1 MRNKLFTLILLAL
14 TLTMSGFAQSSRPL
28 ADRQQEFLSWK
39 FGMFIHYGVATYNEG
54 QWATGYEDPGTFA
67 PTQLDCGQWADAARA
82 AGMKYAVFT
91 TKHTSGYALWDSK
104 HTTHDITAFK
114 KFKNGKGDLV
124 REFVDAFRARGIKI
138 GLYYCLPGD
147 YSKGKLQPG
156 QPDLLGLPPEAAGD
170 YVKFIKLQLTELLT
184 QYGAVDLMWFDQ
196 YNNKYTREQWGEIKA
211 HVHSLQPD
219 CLVLG
224 NNSTDFQK
232 TDIHSYEYPW
242 MKAKGGKALPSED
255 NTNAAEVCD
264 CITPGAW
271 FWQPKLTEKS
281 VTSAAEVVDMLKL
294 CNSRQA
300 NYLLN
305 VPPDRTGRIP
315 EWLVWRLGEIG
326 QKWQTAQ
333 VAKPDPK

>member
-1 MRNKLFTLILLAL
+1 MRNKLSTLILLAL
-14 TLTMSGFAQSSRPL
+14 TLPVSGFAKNPRSL
-28 ADRQQEFLSWK
+28 AERQQEFLSWK
-39 FGMFIHYGVATYNEG
+39 FGMYIHYGLASYNQG
-54 QWATGYEDPGTFA
+54 QWATGYEDPGSFA

-82 AGMKYAVFT
+82 AGMKYAVLT

-114 KFKNGKGDLV
+114 NFKNGKGDLV
-124 REFVDAFRARGIKI
+124 REFVDAFRARGLKV

-147 YSKGKLQPG
+147 YSKNKLQPG
-156 QPDLLGLPPEAAGD
+156 QPDLHGLPPEAAGD

-196 YNNKYTREQWGEIKA
+196 YNNKYTRAQWGEIKA

-224 NNSTDFQK
+224 NNSTDFNK

-242 MKAKGGKALPSED
+242 LKAKGGKALPSED
-255 NTNAAEVCD
+255 NTNVAEVCD

-271 FWQPKLTEKS
+271 FWQPHLTEKS

-315 EWLVWRLGEIG
+315 EWLVRRLVEIG
-326 QKWQTAQ
+326 QKRQTAQ
-333 VAKPDPK
+333 PAKPDQK